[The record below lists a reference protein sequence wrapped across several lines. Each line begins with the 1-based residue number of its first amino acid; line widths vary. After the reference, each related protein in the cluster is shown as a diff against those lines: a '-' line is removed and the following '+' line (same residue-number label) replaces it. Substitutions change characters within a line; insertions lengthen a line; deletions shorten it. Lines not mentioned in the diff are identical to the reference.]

1 MLGVLLNALAILL
14 FTVVGKFLGKIF
26 TEKLKDTTFKALG
39 LMILVIGIQMALDGM
54 SKMSQGVYG
63 DFASIVLVFALVIGT
78 IFGVYLK
85 LQEGMYNIGVF
96 FERKFSKQ
104 AKSVTSELAEGEKS
118 SFASGFVAASVIFC
132 AGAMGVLGSIQ
143 AGLGNHSTLFLKA
156 ALDGATALILAAALG
171 WGVALSAL
179 SVLVYQGLIVI
190 FASLLAPFISP
201 DMVAGIGAVGGVM
214 IMGIG
219 FNMLGYKEIPI
230 MPMLPSIILVVAAAF
245 ILKLF
250 V

>member
-1 MLGVLLNALAILL
+1 M
-14 FTVVGKFLGKIF
+14 
-26 TEKLKDTTFKALG
+26 
-39 LMILVIGIQMALDGM
+39 
-54 SKMSQGVYG
+54 
-63 DFASIVLVFALVIGT
+63 
-78 IFGVYLK
+78 
-85 LQEGMYNIGVF
+85 
-96 FERKFSKQ
+96 
-104 AKSVTSELAEGEKS
+104 
-118 SFASGFVAASVIFC
+118 
-132 AGAMGVLGSIQ
+132 LGSIQ
-143 AGLGNHSTLFLKA
+143 AGLGDHSTLFLKA